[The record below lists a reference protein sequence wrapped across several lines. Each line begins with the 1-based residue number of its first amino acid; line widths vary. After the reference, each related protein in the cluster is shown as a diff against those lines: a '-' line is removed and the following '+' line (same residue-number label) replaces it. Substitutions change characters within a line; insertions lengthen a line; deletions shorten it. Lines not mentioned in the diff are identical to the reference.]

1 MENANKEVTIEILAE
16 LLEDKIRLLLDEDRD
31 NSQQIRNLIEAWKTL
46 TKSEYTL
53 SPITPSTPIVS
64 PYYTTST
71 CSSSVSTVKPMEPLK
86 PTTTAK

>member
-1 MENANKEVTIEILAE
+1 MENVNKEVTIEILAE

-31 NSQQIRNLIEAWKTL
+31 NSQQIRNLVEAWKTL

-64 PYYTTST
+64 PYGDTIT
-71 CSSSVSTVKPMEPLK
+71 CSSSALMTTP
-86 PTTTAK
+86 TTAK

>member
-31 NSQQIRNLIEAWKTL
+31 NSQQIRNLVEAWKTL

-53 SPITPSTPIVS
+53 SPIIPSTHTVL
-64 PYYTTST
+64 PYGDRIT
-71 CSSSVSTVKPMEPLK
+71 CSSSALMTTP
-86 PTTTAK
+86 TTAK